1 VRESTWERSEAH
13 RSTSSSFHS
22 CICSSDSGGGVGSAV
37 MSASV
42 AVDPPPSSAEKTC
55 PTKDDDDARWDSPRA
70 PAAPPLKL
78 GPPKLPPP

>member
-1 VRESTWERSEAH
+1 
-13 RSTSSSFHS
+13 
-22 CICSSDSGGGVGSAV
+22 